1 MVARHSVYVLTLPL
15 QPMRCHDGLMKKL
28 IAPLALTALLAGL
41 TLAPTVSAQSTVSTY
56 KKVKLCT
63 VAAADPSKKGKND
76 KNDKIEGTL
85 NLDPDSKNLLFVV
98 NEKVQ
103 KTIPYGNISALEF
116 YMANH
121 LLRVQYK
128 NGNGEAQYIDMD
140 LPGEHQPELLKQ
152 IQTQTGIAI
161 RLS

>member
-1 MVARHSVYVLTLPL
+1 
-15 QPMRCHDGLMKKL
+15 MKKL
-28 IAPLALTALLAGL
+28 IAPLAFTALLAGL
-41 TLAPTVSAQSTVSTY
+41 TLAPSASAQSTVSTY
-56 KKVKLCT
+56 KKVKLCAT
-63 VAAADPSKKGKND
+63 TTDQAKKGKA
-76 KNDKIEGTL
+76 DKIEGTL

-103 KTIPYGNISALEF
+103 KTIPYRNISALEF

-128 NGNGEAQYIDMD
+128 NGNGESQYIDMD
-140 LPGEHQPELLKQ
+140 LPGEHQPDLLKQ
-152 IQTQTGIAI
+152 IQAQTGIAI